1 MPVFSEPIESKRSL
15 AEEAT
20 QYDPESTTPQF
31 QALASEER
39 KRLRREVV
47 EACQPVAQ
55 NWPMKTFAYRN
66 PLRGWEHLPFDN
78 AIREAKHL
86 LGGNGYL
93 SNEDYRHL
101 YREGRI
107 TEDAVKRALQC
118 VGPDIAT
125 QTVTVGN
132 RRIASSDV
140 LRLHLLF
147 GFDAL
152 DTALLTWQRSAGG
165 STTRCGHDLPE
176 DARTRHACAPS

>member
-1 MPVFSEPIESKRSL
+1 
-15 AEEAT
+15 
-20 QYDPESTTPQF
+20 
-31 QALASEER
+31 
-39 KRLRREVV
+39 
-47 EACQPVAQ
+47 
-55 NWPMKTFAYRN
+55 MKTFAYRN
-66 PLRGWEHLPFDN
+66 PLRGWEHLPFDK

-107 TEDAVKRALQC
+107 TDDAVKRALQR
-118 VGPDIAT
+118 VGPGIAA

-132 RRIASSDV
+132 RPIASSDV

-152 DTALLTWQRSAGG
+152 DPALLTWQLSAGG
-165 STTRCGHDLPE
+165 STRRFRHDLPADSRKRQDG
-176 DARTRHACAPS
+176 DASYLAKLWDSTLSALNLA